1 MNMRLMAL
9 KKNRRKLT
17 LRDLSTNQDLNNLS
31 ISCPDLQ
38 MKQVLVMKPNR
49 PKKSIDLDLKQFKP
63 KPKLV
68 SDSSAKDP
76 LSCSRYSSKVLNA
89 GNILLKPQ
97 AANVANEEKKAKL
110 ISEKKE
116 ALEKT
121 SSLDKSLNSLDND
134 YTDRIA
140 EPDDKTGKQKL
151 LVKAKKANGDECSSE
166 DFSED
171 YDEEEEEEVEPNCF
185 TKTKV
190 GAFLYKYAYRL
201 MLKPLRFISY
211 SIVENL
217 KLFRLFRFSVFALC
231 NFILSF
237 FYESPFIFINAYMIQ
252 NDLSQN
258 QAGTVTVAVGLVSV
272 VSSSKLNKSFFL
284 YS

>member
-1 MNMRLMAL
+1 MRLMAL

-97 AANVANEEKKAKL
+97 AANVASEEKKAKL
-110 ISEKKE
+110 ISEKNE

-134 YTDRIA
+134 YPDRIA

-171 YDEEEEEEVEPNCF
+171 YDE
-185 TKTKV
+185 
-190 GAFLYKYAYRL
+190 
-201 MLKPLRFISY
+201 
-211 SIVENL
+211 
-217 KLFRLFRFSVFALC
+217 
-231 NFILSF
+231 
-237 FYESPFIFINAYMIQ
+237 
-252 NDLSQN
+252 
-258 QAGTVTVAVGLVSV
+258 
-272 VSSSKLNKSFFL
+272 
-284 YS
+284 